1 MVEDLKMNSNKT
13 IIICDDDEGILE
25 MLAII
30 LEDSGY
36 NVVAEQ
42 NSLNLY
48 ELIEREKPDLLLLD
62 LWMPVLSGDQVL
74 LHLRSQPETKSL
86 PVIVLSASTDG
97 PEIASKAGAT
107 DYIAKPFDID
117 HLLDGIDGILA
128 SHS

>member
-1 MVEDLKMNSNKT
+1 M
-13 IIICDDDEGILE
+13 ICDDDAGILE

-36 NVVAEQ
+36 QVIAEQ

-48 ELIEREKPDLLLLD
+48 SLIEKTMPDLLLLD

-74 LHLRSQPETKSL
+74 VHLRSQPETATL

-107 DYIAKPFDID
+107 SYIAKPFDID
-117 HLLDGIDGILA
+117 HLLDGIEGVL
-128 SHS
+128 SVPS

>member
-1 MVEDLKMNSNKT
+1 MNNNKT
-13 IIICDDDEGILE
+13 IMICDDDAGILE

-36 NVVAEQ
+36 QVIAEQ

-48 ELIEREKPDLLLLD
+48 SLIEKTMPDLLLLD

-74 LHLRSQPETKSL
+74 VHLRSQPETAAL

-107 DYIAKPFDID
+107 GYIAKPFDID
-117 HLLDGIDGILA
+117 HLLDGIEGVL
-128 SHS
+128 SVPS